1 MVTYYGMSNEL
12 PNVSY
17 YDSSESYGFTKPY
30 SEERAESIDKE
41 VQAIIDQ
48 EYKRAREILEEYTDG
63 HHQLAQLLLEREV
76 IYTEDAEKIFG
87 KRKWTSRL
95 DILDGEQNVQNTN
108 DNTSTTV
115 ASGEETQSD
124 DEDTEEPSDN
134 VPESDTIQPPVF
146 KG

>member
-1 MVTYYGMSNEL
+1 MSEEL

-17 YDSSESYGFTKPY
+17 YDSSENYGFTKPY
-30 SEERAESIDKE
+30 SEERARSIDKE

-48 EYKRAREILEEYTDG
+48 EYKRARQILEEYTQG
-63 HHQLAQLLLEREV
+63 HHELAQLLLEREV

-95 DILDGEQNVQNTN
+95 DILDGEQSNQN
-108 DNTSTTV
+108 NTSV
-115 ASGEETQSD
+115 ALPSGTEDASEEQPTDDDTPTSD
-124 DEDTEEPSDN
+124 DQPQGD
-134 VPESDTIQPPVF
+134 IQPPVF